1 MKKRL
6 ILKVLGLLLLLPMFS
21 GCNDTDDVAGIFT
34 GKTWKLTYIT
44 VKDSHQMFNF
54 WGNDNKA
61 REQSMKLLDETGR
74 YVITFNGMEE
84 SNIIT
89 GTLSGTVITSTF
101 TGSWSANGKDNQFNA
116 SIQGGNESSD
126 ILAKNFIEG
135 LNNATSY
142 GGDERNLYLYYK
154 IKDTLMDT
162 EKKQLE
168 LDKRYIRMASIW
180 AENSY
185 CQRRKVGAL
194 IVKDKMIISDG
205 YNGTPSGFENVC
217 EDENNLTKPYVLH
230 AEANAITKIARSN
243 NSSDGATMYV
253 TASPC
258 IECAKL
264 IIQAG
269 IKRVVYSEH
278 YRLEDG
284 IELLKRA
291 GIEVIYTEMN
301 EDSSPNK

>member
-1 MKKRL
+1 
-6 ILKVLGLLLLLPMFS
+6 
-21 GCNDTDDVAGIFT
+21 
-34 GKTWKLTYIT
+34 
-44 VKDSHQMFNF
+44 
-54 WGNDNKA
+54 
-61 REQSMKLLDETGR
+61 
-74 YVITFNGMEE
+74 
-84 SNIIT
+84 
-89 GTLSGTVITSTF
+89 
-101 TGSWSANGKDNQFNA
+101 
-116 SIQGGNESSD
+116 
-126 ILAKNFIEG
+126 
-135 LNNATSY
+135 
-142 GGDERNLYLYYK
+142 
-154 IKDTLMDT
+154 MDT
-162 EKKQLE
+162 ANSKQSD

-180 AENSY
+180 SENSY

-217 EDENNLTKPYVLH
+217 EDDNNVTKPYVLH
-230 AEANAITKIARSN
+230 AEANAITKIARYN

-291 GIEVIYTEMN
+291 GIEVVFVDTSE
-301 EDSSPNK
+301 K